1 MGLIWRLE
9 ERLRITGT
17 NIEVVAALEAIAE
30 MAEVIK
36 QRKRRMTTGG
46 KTDSPASWEP
56 GVDNHQHQKKKQD
69 DI

>member
-1 MGLIWRLE
+1 MRLE

-17 NIEVVAALEAIAE
+17 NIEVVAEFEAMAE

-36 QRKRRMTTGG
+36 QRKRRMRTGG

-56 GVDNHQHQKKKQD
+56 GIENDSH
-69 DI
+69 

>member
-1 MGLIWRLE
+1 MRLE

-17 NIEVVAALEAIAE
+17 NIEVVAEFEAMAE

-46 KTDSPASWEP
+46 KTERAASWEP
-56 GVDNHQHQKKKQD
+56 GANYLYQH
-69 DI
+69 